1 MEQARNNDQK
11 CPVVLLLD
19 TSGSME
25 GAPIDELNSALT
37 KLKEDI
43 LCDPLLLNRLEIGIV
58 AFDDEG
64 RIERPIDL
72 ISAESSFP
80 VLTIGGRTN
89 LVSGMNIAM
98 SMVEE
103 RRTFY
108 KANNELSYRP
118 IIVLIT
124 DGAPT
129 NTEDEINALDA
140 EIQSKSDNKKFLFMP
155 FGTVGADTNLLAKLA
170 AQTAD
175 ERLKRVGKAYLIKD
189 VSQFSKV
196 FEFVSASVGAAMNQG
211 GTADVILS
219 PEVAQQVTV
228 PIDLS

>member
-1 MEQARNNDQK
+1 MGA
-11 CPVVLLLD
+11 PVDFDL
-19 TSGSME
+19 SISIAKG
-25 GAPIDELNSALT
+25 PIDELNAALI
-37 KLKEDI
+37 KVKEDI
-43 LCDPLLLNRLEIGIV
+43 LCDSVLANRLEIGIV

-80 VLTIGGRTN
+80 VLKAGGLTN

-108 KANNELSYRP
+108 KANYEQSYRP

-124 DGAPT
+124 DGTPT

-140 EIQSKSDNKKFLFMP
+140 EIQSKSDDKKFLFMP
-155 FGTVGADTNLLAKLA
+155 FGMDGAD
-170 AQTAD
+170 
-175 ERLKRVGKAYLIKD
+175 
-189 VSQFSKV
+189 
-196 FEFVSASVGAAMNQG
+196 
-211 GTADVILS
+211 
-219 PEVAQQVTV
+219 
-228 PIDLS
+228 

>member
-1 MEQARNNDQK
+1 
-11 CPVVLLLD
+11 
-19 TSGSME
+19 ME

-80 VLTIGGRTN
+80 VLTIGGTTN

-108 KANNELSYRP
+108 KANYEQSYRP

-124 DGAPT
+124 DGTPT

-140 EIQSKSDNKKFLFMP
+140 EIQSKSDDKKFLFMP
-155 FGTVGADTNLLAKLA
+155 FGMDGADLQLLAKLA
-170 AQTAD
+170 TQTAE
-175 ERLKRVGKAYLIKD
+175 ERLKGRGTAYFIRD
-189 VSQFSKV
+189 VSKFNEVFALIINRVFS
-196 FEFVSASVGAAMNQG
+196 NTNIG
-211 GTADVILS
+211 GTASASLNPD
-219 PEVAQQVTV
+219 VAQPMTF
-228 PIDLS
+228 DYSA